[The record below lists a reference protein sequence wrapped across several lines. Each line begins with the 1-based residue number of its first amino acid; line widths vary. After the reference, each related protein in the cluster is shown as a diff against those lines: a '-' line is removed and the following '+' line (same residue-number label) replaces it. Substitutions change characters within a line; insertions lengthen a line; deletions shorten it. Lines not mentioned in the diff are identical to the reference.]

1 MFGHRAIYHDGWR
14 AVCPWPG
21 PSFTEAAQ
29 KGRHYGS
36 PIDGT
41 VLADIEANDWE
52 LYDLTT
58 DYAETNNVAAE
69 HRDKVIEMI
78 GRWWAE
84 AGKYSVMPIDGSML
98 ERLRVERP
106 TIAKPRDQFVYY
118 PGGSPVPFSAAPKV
132 YNRAFSITADVQIP
146 EAGAEGVLIAHGGRV
161 GGYSFFV
168 KDSQLHFVYNFLG
181 RDFFTVIS
189 DMKCPLATS
198 RSATSSNPPAS
209 PTSPRGRAYRRTAS
223 STSTGSWSEP
233 STCPTPCRTSSAP
246 RASPAVTTVA
256 AASRRMH
263 YQDDF
268 AFTGTLKRVT
278 IDLSGDLIV
287 DTDTDM
293 KVAMARQ

>member
-1 MFGHRAIYHDGWR
+1 MTPRLQPDHHTQYFEMFGHRAIYHDGWR

-21 PSFTEAAQ
+21 PSFTEAAE

-52 LYDLTT
+52 LYDLTA

-84 AGKYSVMPIDGSML
+84 AGKYDVMPIDGSML

-106 TIAKPRDQFVYY
+106 TIAEPRDRFVYY

-132 YNRAFSITADVQIP
+132 YNRAFSITADVEIP

-168 KDSQLHFVYNFLG
+168 KDEPAALRLQLPRTRLLHG
-181 RDFFTVIS
+181 R
-189 DMKCPLATS
+189 LQR
-198 RSATSSNPPAS
+198 RSAGW
-209 PTSPRGRAYRRTAS
+209 RRRAPLRVRTHRRA
-223 STSTGSWSEP
+223 
-233 STCPTPCRTSSAP
+233 
-246 RASPAVTTVA
+246 
-256 AASRRMH
+256 
-263 YQDDF
+263 
-268 AFTGTLKRVT
+268 
-278 IDLSGDLIV
+278 
-287 DTDTDM
+287 
-293 KVAMARQ
+293 